1 MKKLFVVATL
11 LLAAFPMAAVAGPY
25 KIVVRNSTTQE
36 VGLTLKTAQ
45 GKTIYNPVTLKP
57 GDRYEL
63 NNADAGVAVFVTSA
77 KCGAL
82 RTDLGNGDWTVDIR
96 PTAQGC
102 ELAKS
107 SKSPK

>member
-1 MKKLFVVATL
+1 MKKLFVVAAM
-11 LLAAFPMAAVAGPY
+11 LLAAFPMAAIAGPY
-25 KIVVRNSTTQE
+25 KIIVRNSTAQE

-45 GKTIYNPVTLKP
+45 GKIIYNPVNLKP

-63 NNADAGVAVFVTSA
+63 NDADAGVAVFVSSA

-102 ELAKS
+102 ELVRT

>member
-1 MKKLFVVATL
+1 VKKLFVVAAL
-11 LLAAFPMAAVAGPY
+11 LLAAFPIAAIAGQNRI
-25 KIVVRNSTTQE
+25 IVHNSTAQE

-45 GKTIYNPVTLKP
+45 GKIIYNPVNLKP

-63 NNADAGVAVFVTSA
+63 NDASAGVAVFVTSA
-77 KCGAL
+77 RCGAL

-96 PTAQGC
+96 STSQGC
-102 ELAKS
+102 ELVRT